1 MFPRSYDVFDVPIRL
16 LALFCLIFLYWG
28 HENMRFR
35 HVSKRSE
42 SVFCMV
48 LNILGS
54 LSSSGRVCRCCSAAH
69 QTRVTDGPVNDSSQT
84 LTWSPQICMLRMPRA
99 CPFLRMFPYLFLSL
113 HVWTLVDKACARPD
127 FDRCVCSRHVC
138 CHK

>member
-1 MFPRSYDVFDVPIRL
+1 MSDVPIWPFPRDFFVL
-16 LALFCLIFLYWG
+16 GARKYAVSACLKKESDCFLHGPKFLAP
-28 HENMRFR
+28 
-35 HVSKRSE
+35 
-42 SVFCMV
+42 
-48 LNILGS
+48 S
-54 LSSSGRVCRCCSAAH
+54 LCSYLPGRVCRCCSAAH
-69 QTRVTDGPVNDSSQT
+69 QTRVTDGSTIDSSQT
-84 LTWSPQICMLRMPRA
+84 LTRSLQICMLRMPRA